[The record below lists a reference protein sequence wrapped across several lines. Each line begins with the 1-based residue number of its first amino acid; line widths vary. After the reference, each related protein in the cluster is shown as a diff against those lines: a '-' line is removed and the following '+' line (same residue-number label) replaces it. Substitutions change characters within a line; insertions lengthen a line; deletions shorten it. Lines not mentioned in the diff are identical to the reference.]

1 VVEVVKGEARV
12 MFADNSAPTSVKVT
26 FPFSWFGQM
35 EENIRQRVYIE
46 TTIPSFYYEVCTEP
60 EMIARRNWTRDW
72 WDSRRQA
79 YQLVTSVEVIDE
91 LQAGTFLNQDQAL
104 ALLIDISLVP
114 VEPAIIEIVETY
126 IQRMVMPRDP
136 TGDALHL
143 ALASYHKCDF
153 LLTWNVQHL
162 TNANKFSHIR
172 RINTLLGLFTP
183 ALVTPL
189 ELLA

>member
-1 VVEVVKGEARV
+1 
-12 MFADNSAPTSVKVT
+12 
-26 FPFSWFGQM
+26 
-35 EENIRQRVYIE
+35 
-46 TTIPSFYYEVCTEP
+46 
-60 EMIARRNWTRDW
+60 MIARRNWTQAW
-72 WDSRRQA
+72 WDRRRHS
-79 YQLVTSVEVIDE
+79 YLLVTSVAVIDE
-91 LQAGTFLNQDQAL
+91 LQAGTFPNKDHML
-104 ALLIDISLVP
+104 ALLADIPLVP

-136 TGDALHL
+136 MGDALHL

-162 TNANKFSHIR
+162 ANANKFAHIR
-172 RINTLLGLFTP
+172 RVNALLGLFTP

>member
-1 VVEVVKGEARV
+1 MEVVTGEARV
-12 MFADNSAPTSVKVT
+12 MFPENSALTSVKVT
-26 FPFSWFGQM
+26 SPFSWFRQM

-46 TTIPSFYYEVCTEP
+46 TTIPSFYYEVRTEP
-60 EMIARRNWTRDW
+60 EMIARRNWTRAW

-79 YQLVTSVEVIDE
+79 YQLVTSVAVIDE
-91 LQAGTFLNQDQAL
+91 LQVGAFPNQDRAL

-162 TNANKFSHIR
+162 ANANKFSHIR
-172 RINTLLGLFTP
+172 RINALLGLFTP